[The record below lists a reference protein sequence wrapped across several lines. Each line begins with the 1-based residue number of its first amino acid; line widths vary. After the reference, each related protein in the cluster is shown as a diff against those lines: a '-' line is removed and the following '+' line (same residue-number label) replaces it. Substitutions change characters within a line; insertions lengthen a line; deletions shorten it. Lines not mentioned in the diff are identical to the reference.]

1 MIIKKLH
8 TPEGVKDYLPSECIL
23 KTKIENNVSKVFKS
37 FGYVPV
43 KSPTFEYSDVFDNKG
58 SVSDKNLYRFVDR
71 DGSILTLRSVWHQ
84 LLQELLQLHIQIKN
98 AYKT

>member
-71 DGSILTLRSVWHQ
+71 DGSILTLRSDMN
-84 LLQELLQLHIQIKN
+84 LHRQVLN
-98 AYKT
+98 L

>member
-43 KSPTFEYSDVFDNKG
+43 KFLIIRVVFQTKIFIDLWIEM
-58 SVSDKNLYRFVDR
+58 VQF
-71 DGSILTLRSVWHQ
+71 
-84 LLQELLQLHIQIKN
+84 
-98 AYKT
+98 

>member
-23 KTKIENNVSKVFKS
+23 KTKIENDVSKVFKS

-43 KSPTFEYSDVFDNKG
+43 KSTALDDSDAFDNKG
-58 SVSDKNLYRFVDR
+58 SVSDKNL
-71 DGSILTLRSVWHQ
+71 
-84 LLQELLQLHIQIKN
+84 
-98 AYKT
+98 

>member
-37 FGYVPV
+37 FAM
-43 KSPTFEYSDVFDNKG
+43 F
-58 SVSDKNLYRFVDR
+58 R
-71 DGSILTLRSVWHQ
+71 
-84 LLQELLQLHIQIKN
+84 
-98 AYKT
+98 